1 MTTGE
6 FLTSTIYMDSRAR
19 DLVVRKSLAF
29 SGARWAQSPKMQVI
43 YLDFGVHIKCV
54 FVNKRSDVFDFWT
67 H

>member
-6 FLTSTIYMDSRAR
+6 MLTSTIYMDSGVR

-29 SGARWAQSPKMQVI
+29 SGARCAQSPKMQVI
-43 YLDFGVHIKCV
+43 YLGFDVHIKCV
-54 FVNKRSDVFDFWT
+54 FVHKRSDVFDFWT